1 MTARIRPDDCVL
13 VCIDVQERFMPV
25 LDRKDLLISNII
37 KLAMTASE
45 FGIPLVVTEQNPKGL
60 GSTVD
65 DINML
70 LGEHDYYE
78 KDSFSCFKDEVFK
91 RGIGSKGK
99 KQIIF
104 CGIETQ
110 VCVLQSALDALD
122 EGYEVFVVGD
132 AVDSRKSL
140 DRELALERMR
150 QAGVIV
156 EAAESILFYLMDTH
170 KDEKFKKVQWIV
182 KSF

>member
-1 MTARIRPDDCVL
+1 MVVRIRPEDCIL
-13 VCIDVQERFMPV
+13 ICIDVQERFMPV
-25 LDRKDLLISNII
+25 LDRKDLLISNIN
-37 KLAMTASE
+37 KLAMAAGE
-45 FGIPLVVTEQNPKGL
+45 FGMPLIVTEQNPKGL
-60 GSTVD
+60 GSTVE
-65 DINML
+65 DISML
-70 LGEHDYYE
+70 LGEHDYFE
-78 KDSFSCFKDEVFK
+78 KDSFSCFKDGAIK
-91 RGIGSKGK
+91 KGIEEKGR

-122 EGYEVFVVGD
+122 AGYEVFVVGD

-150 QAGVIV
+150 QAGVVV
-156 EAAESILFYLMDTH
+156 EAAESILFYLMETH
-170 KDEKFKKVQWIV
+170 KDEKFKKVQWII